1 MSLIITDSQ
10 NYTNIANAIRTKNG
24 TNNSYTPA
32 NMPNAILNL
41 GGNWLGENPEY
52 VKQVYALN
60 TTLDQT
66 GFASWTPSSTASV
79 IKASETLSTKE
90 TLDLEHYDYIIKWV
104 SDCNVVYDDT
114 WTPIKGT
121 CLREVTMYAQ
131 AIFQRPSSVST
142 IEDETFNYTAVQQGT
157 YQIYWC
163 KYYSSNTAI
172 SMAYTTYSPC
182 YISALTAATF
192 SSTSSLTPTL
202 TIKTPALSARC
213 SGTYFS
219 TAQAAKVDQENTTVK
234 LNGYLYRVKRGT
246 SVAAQTWADLTDVY
260 NHPL

>member
-24 TNNSYTPA
+24 TNNVYTPA
-32 NMPNAILNL
+32 NMPAAILSL
-41 GGNWLGENPEY
+41 GGNWMGENPEL
-52 VKQVYALN
+52 VKQVYSLS
-60 TTLDQT
+60 TTLGAT
-66 GFASWTPSSTASV
+66 NYASWTPSSTASV

-90 TLDLEHYDYIIKWV
+90 TLDLENYDYLLVWI
-104 SDCNVVYDDT
+104 SDCVVAYDDT
-114 WTPIKGT
+114 WTPIKAT
-121 CLREVTMYAQ
+121 CLREITLYSQ

-163 KYYSSNTAI
+163 KYYSSATAI

-202 TIKTPALSARC
+202 TIKTPTLSARC
-213 SGTYFS
+213 STSYFS

-234 LNGYLYRVKRGT
+234 MNGYLYRVKRGT
-246 SVAAQTWADLTDVY
+246 STATGTWQTLTDVY